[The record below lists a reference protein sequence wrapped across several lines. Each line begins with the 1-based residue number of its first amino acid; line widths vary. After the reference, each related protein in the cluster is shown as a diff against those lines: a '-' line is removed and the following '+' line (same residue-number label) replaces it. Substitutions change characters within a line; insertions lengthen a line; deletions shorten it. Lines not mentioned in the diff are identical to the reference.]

1 MSDHSDPGS
10 RQSFEAAVRSFT
22 EAEVALG
29 EFVAAAQRF
38 RSASE
43 SIERA
48 QAGLEL
54 TREPVVEAIATLH
67 AAIAVE
73 LQGTA
78 TAMRS
83 SAEVLAQLE
92 PDRFWTTFAE
102 LRGATDRASAANET
116 EHVRLIRL
124 AEPSRIL
131 AAASLAVAL
140 ASLGGIVL
148 LLLR

>member
-54 TREPVVEAIATLH
+54 TREPVVEAIATLQ
-67 AAIAVE
+67 AIAVE